1 MIQIIDHVAVT
12 VRDLLETIEFYVK
25 LGFKP
30 GARSESPT
38 QTTLFLEAG
47 DARLEIFAPKS
58 RTSPHELGDND
69 QGMKHIAIKVDDIW
83 KAYEEAKAKGI
94 VFEGE
99 PRRTPMGNTVAF
111 FRDPN
116 GVLLQ
121 LLQR

>member
-1 MIQIIDHVAVT
+1 MIQVIDHVAVT
-12 VRDLLETIEFYVK
+12 VRDLQETIEFYTK

-47 DARLEIFAPKS
+47 DARLEIFAPRS
-58 RTSPHELGDND
+58 LTSPRELAEND
-69 QGMKHIAIKVDDIW
+69 QGMKHIAVKVDDIW
-83 KAYEEAKAKGI
+83 KAYDDAKAKGI

-99 PRRTPMGNTVAF
+99 PRRTPMGNTVVF

>member
-1 MIQIIDHVAVT
+1 MIQILDHVAIT
-12 VRDLLETIEFYVK
+12 VRDLQETIEFYVK

-47 DARLEIFAPKS
+47 DARLEIFAPRS
-58 RTSPHELGDND
+58 QTALRELGENE

-83 KAYEEAKAKGI
+83 KAYEDAKARGI